1 MDRRRMMMSG
11 KPKPLFVFKPGE
23 KLQNYSE
30 TKRKRNVGNE
40 EWRSANNYILYKPS
54 ENDPQKLFLERG
66 VRAPT
71 ENKTPVIRIAV
82 PLKKTYTKLFVT
94 ASSPNSGNVK
104 PDSGNVDN
112 TAFNS
117 YIGWSTNSN
126 GENDNLTLIY
136 DEERVFEFDI
146 SKRDRNSDNFYLFFR
161 NAQLMGDITISDI
174 HFE

>member
-71 ENKTPVIRIAV
+71 ENTTPIIRITV
-82 PLKKTYTKLFVT
+82 PLKKTYTKLFI
-94 ASSPNSGNVK
+94 AARSPGSGGGTNAE
-104 PDSGNVDN
+104 S
-112 TAFNS
+112 FNS
-117 YIGWSTNSN
+117 YISWSTAAD
-126 GENDNLTLIY
+126 GFFYDKTLLQ
-136 DEERVFEFDI
+136 DEEETFEFDI
-146 SKRDRNSDNFYLFFR
+146 SKRDKNSETFYLFFQH
-161 NAQLMGDITISDI
+161 AQLMGDITISDI

>member
-1 MDRRRMMMSG
+1 MNRRRMMMSG
-11 KPKPLFVFKPGE
+11 KPKLLFIFKPGE

-30 TKRKRNVGNE
+30 TKRKRDVGNE
-40 EWRSANNYILYKPS
+40 EWRSASSYILYEPS

-66 VRAPT
+66 IRSPEEST
-71 ENKTPVIRIAV
+71 TPIIRIAV
-82 PLKKTYTKLFVT
+82 SLKKTYTKLFIA
-94 ASSPNSGNVK
+94 ASSP
-104 PDSGNVDN
+104 DSGSDKA

-146 SKRDRNSDNFYLFFR
+146 SKRDRNSDSFYLFFR
-161 NAQLMGDITISDI
+161 NAVLMGDITISDI